1 MEKVLS
7 IRNLQKYYGQVQA
20 VEDVTF
26 DVHRGELLVIIGP
39 SGSGKS
45 TILRCINR
53 IIDPTHG
60 SILFKGREMANI
72 RGERDLKLMRREIG
86 MIFQS
91 FNLVYRLSVFQNVLH
106 GRLGYMP
113 TLRAVLGQYSEQDKE
128 RALEILKM
136 IGLDSFLYKKAS
148 ELSGGQKQ
156 RVGIARALMQ
166 NPDLLLC
173 DEPIA
178 SLDPSSSK
186 IIMDQIRDMTKH
198 HNIACIVNLHQVDVA
213 MKYADRIIGIH
224 NGRIVFDGIPSR
236 LNGEM
241 IERIYGA
248 PLSQLTVG
256 MEGGEKAL
264 A

>member
-7 IRNLQKYYGQVQA
+7 ISHLQKYYGQVQA
-20 VEDVTF
+20 VQDVSF
-26 DVHRGELLVIIGP
+26 DVHRGEVLVIIGP

-53 IIDPTHG
+53 IINPTQG
-60 SILFKGREMANI
+60 SIKFRGREIADI
-72 RGERDLKLMRREIG
+72 RSDKELNLIRREIG

-91 FNLVYRLSVFQNVLH
+91 FNLVYRLSVLQNVLH
-106 GRLGYMP
+106 GRLGYMS
-113 TLRAVLGQYSEQDKE
+113 TADAVFGRYSEQDK
-128 RALEILKM
+128 RDALSILKL
-136 IGLDSFLYKKAS
+136 IGMDKFLYKRAG

-166 NPDLLLC
+166 DPDLLLC

-186 IIMDQIRDMTKH
+186 IIMDQIRDMTKQR
-198 HNIACIVNLHQVDVA
+198 NIACIVNLHQVDVA
-213 MKYADRIIGIH
+213 LNYADRIIGLQD
-224 NGRIVFDGIPSR
+224 GLIVFDGPPCD
-236 LNGEM
+236 LTGEM

-248 PLSQLTVG
+248 PLEELTVN
-256 MEGGEKAL
+256 MEGSEL
-264 A
+264 ASA

>member
-7 IRNLQKYYGQVQA
+7 ISHLQKYYGQVQA
-20 VEDVTF
+20 VQDVSF
-26 DVHRGELLVIIGP
+26 DLHRGELLVIIGP

-53 IIDPTHG
+53 IIDPTKG

-72 RGERDLKLMRREIG
+72 RRERELKLLRREMG

-113 TLRAVLGQYSEQDKE
+113 TLSAVLGRYSEQDKE

-136 IGLDSFLYKKAS
+136 IGMDSFLYKKAS

-166 NPDLLLC
+166 DPDLLLC

-186 IIMDQIRDMTKH
+186 IIMDQIREMAKR

-213 MKYADRIIGIH
+213 MNYADRIVGIH
-224 NGRIVFDGIPSR
+224 NGLIVYDGPPST
-236 LNGEM
+236 LSGEM

-248 PLSQLTVG
+248 PLEQLAVS
-256 MEGGEKAL
+256 MEGGERAL